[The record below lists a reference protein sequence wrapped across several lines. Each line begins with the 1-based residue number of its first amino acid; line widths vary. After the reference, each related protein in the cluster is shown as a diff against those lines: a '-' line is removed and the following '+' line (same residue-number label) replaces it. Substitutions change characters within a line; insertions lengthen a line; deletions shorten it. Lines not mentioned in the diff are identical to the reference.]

1 MRLSVV
7 FFFLSLGIAVAGNTY
22 AQNATLSLDM
32 SNSTIA
38 SVLEA
43 VENETD
49 FSFIYDA
56 NIVNTSR
63 KVSVKVDEKNIF
75 DVLNKLFGDS
85 DIAYTVVNTKIILN
99 KKEAIKPPFPPLM
112 RKDTL

>member
-1 MRLSVV
+1 MNKIVTLEIIGKKSYSLFRKIPLVMRLSVV

-43 VENETD
+43 VPTCCKKVQPTVRLPI
-49 FSFIYDA
+49 SM
-56 NIVNTSR
+56 VN
-63 KVSVKVDEKNIF
+63 
-75 DVLNKLFGDS
+75 LH
-85 DIAYTVVNTKIILN
+85 
-99 KKEAIKPPFPPLM
+99 
-112 RKDTL
+112 

>member
-1 MRLSVV
+1 M
-7 FFFLSLGIAVAGNTY
+7 
-22 AQNATLSLDM
+22 
-32 SNSTIA
+32 
-38 SVLEA
+38 
-43 VENETD
+43 
-49 FSFIYDA
+49 YDA

-99 KKEAIKPPFPPLM
+99 KKEAIMQQAGKTVTGVVTDKTGEPIIGANVLQKGTTNGTITDIDGKF
-112 RKDTL
+112 TLTVPQNSVIVISYIGYNPQE